1 MTENHHDLQQNT
13 AGSVQYQALVY
24 ILFDTNEADSLEKI
38 KAYYEFVVNYN
49 KSDKTIIK
57 VIAMR
62 VNVNPSQEMKNTLS
76 EVKKWAEEHKLRM
89 LEFNDDYANQLK
101 DCLTKDAQTFC
112 DYLEAD
118 KNMKRDT
125 KKLEKMGIK
134 FLQ

>member
-1 MTENHHDLQQNT
+1 M
-13 AGSVQYQALVY
+13 VY
-24 ILFDTNEADSLEKI
+24 ILFDANEADSLEKI

-89 LEFNDDYANQLK
+89 LEFNDDYANLFK
-101 DCLTKDAQTFC
+101 DCLTKDA
-112 DYLEAD
+112 
-118 KNMKRDT
+118 
-125 KKLEKMGIK
+125 
-134 FLQ
+134 